1 MTENKEHK
9 EFIKDF
15 VAMQAEMPVVFKA
28 AQGQSGSHK
37 FKYADLNEI
46 VTTIRPI
53 LAQHGFAFMQHLETI
68 DGETYLRTELHHKSG
83 NCFSSPVKIEFKGE
97 NIKLFGASITYY
109 RRYALQALLGI
120 VADDDADA
128 IKDNIV
134 KDKSSIDHTSYIKKF
149 VEKNGG
155 DPALL
160 KEFFT
165 KKAKYNSWTIIETVN
180 HAVDDLEAFNKEF
193 NIWKTQNGK

>member
-1 MTENKEHK
+1 MTKEHQ

-28 AQGQSGSHK
+28 AQGQAGNHK

-53 LAQHGFAFMQHLETI
+53 LAKYGFAFMQHLETSNG
-68 DGETYLRTELHHKSG
+68 DTYLRTELHHKSG
-83 NCFSSPVKIEFKGE
+83 QCFSAPVLIEFKGE

-109 RRYALQALLGI
+109 RRYALQAMLGI

-128 IKDNIV
+128 IQDTIK
-134 KDKSSIDHTSYIKKF
+134 KSSPKVNDDDYIKKF
-149 VEKNGG
+149 IEHNGG
-155 DPALL
+155 DFGLI

-165 KKAKYNSWTIIETVN
+165 RKAKYNQWTIIETVN
-180 HAVDDLEAFNKEF
+180 HALDDLAAFDKEF